1 MIDKLQNLEIQMWLE
16 KQRLASLGK
25 LPPQKSPRDAYRQL
39 LADLGCLLIRA
50 GRRLQRPALGGRRL
64 PCA

>member
-1 MIDKLQNLEIQMWLE
+1 MIERLQNLEIQMLLE
-16 KQRLASLGK
+16 KQRLAALGK
-25 LPPQKSPRDAYRQL
+25 LPPQESPRDVYRRL
-39 LADLGCLLIRA
+39 LAGLGCLLIRA

>member
-1 MIDKLQNLEIQMWLE
+1 MNDRLQNLEIQIFLE
-16 KQRLASLGK
+16 EQRLASAGK
-25 LPPQKSPRDAYRQL
+25 RQTHDSPRDVYRRL

-50 GRRLQRPALGGRRL
+50 DRALQRLALGGRRL

>member
-1 MIDKLQNLEIQMWLE
+1 MFDRLQNLEIQILLE
-16 KQRLASLGK
+16 KQRLADAGKAPPDESLGD
-25 LPPQKSPRDAYRQL
+25 LYRQT